1 MSFWKAFRIIASCL
15 LDLLVLLITTS
26 TAGFGACALF
36 NVDPNTGV
44 GVVVFFIA
52 ISVWLCLVGA
62 TLTTAMSKV

>member
-15 LDLLVLLITTS
+15 IALLVLLITTF

-36 NVDPNTGV
+36 NVDLNTGV
-44 GVVVFFIA
+44 GVAIFFIA

-62 TLTTAMSKV
+62 TFVAATSKV